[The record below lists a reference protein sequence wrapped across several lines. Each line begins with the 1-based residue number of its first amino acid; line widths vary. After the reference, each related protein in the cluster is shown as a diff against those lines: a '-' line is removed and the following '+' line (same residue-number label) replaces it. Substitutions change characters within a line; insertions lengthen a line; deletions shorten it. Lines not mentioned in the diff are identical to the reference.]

1 MTSNGWLLMS
11 VAVLI
16 WPTRPAPT
24 SAVGPGRRG
33 RAARARERRDL
44 AIALDLAAAALR
56 CGQPVG
62 TALALAAPAIDGPV
76 GARLGQVAGLLR
88 LGAEPADAWRAVA
101 ADSTLG
107 SVAQTAQRSASS
119 GIRLA
124 NGLEAAADDLREQ
137 LRAAAQARAHR
148 VGVLV
153 AAPLGLCFLPAF
165 VCLGLVPVIIG
176 LASTGFGASP

>member
-1 MTSNGWLLMS
+1 MTSDGWLLMS
-11 VAVLI
+11 IAVLI
-16 WPTRPAPT
+16 WPARVAATATVGT
-24 SAVGPGRRG
+24 SRRG

-44 AIALDLAAAALR
+44 AVGLDLAAAALR
-56 CGQPVG
+56 CGQPVA
-62 TALALAAPAIDGPV
+62 TALALAAPTVDGPV

-88 LGAEPADAWRAVA
+88 LGADPAEAWRAVA
-101 ADSTLG
+101 NDSTLG
-107 SVAQTAQRSASS
+107 LVAHTAQRSASS

-165 VCLGLVPVIIG
+165 VCLGIVPVIIG
-176 LASTGFGASP
+176 LAGAGFGAMP

>member
-1 MTSNGWLLMS
+1 VTSDGWLLMS
-11 VAVLI
+11 IAVLI
-16 WPTRPAPT
+16 WPTRVAAKAT
-24 SAVGPGRRG
+24 VGTGRRR
-33 RAARARERRDL
+33 RAAQARERRDL
-44 AIALDLAAAALR
+44 AVALDLAAAALR

-62 TALALAAPAIDGPV
+62 TALAIAAPTVDGPV
-76 GARLGQVAGLLR
+76 GARLGQVAVLLR
-88 LGAEPADAWRAVA
+88 LGADPADAWRVVA
-101 ADSTLG
+101 KDSTLG
-107 SVAQTAQRSASS
+107 PVAHTAQRSANS

-165 VCLGLVPVIIG
+165 VCLGVVPVIIG
-176 LASTGFGASP
+176 LAGAGFDAMP